1 MGANEGHHERAV
13 RKMSAAG
20 RLLTRSAQTS
30 ALSSLNKM
38 YTSLTLSSPM

>member
-1 MGANEGHHERAV
+1 MGANEGQLEKAV
-13 RKMSAAG
+13 RIMPAAG
-20 RLLTRSAQTS
+20 RVLTGSAQTS